1 MLAQMFTLGGWIMFI
16 LGVFLS
22 GTVMG
27 LFGRARTSVAGG

>member
-1 MLAQMFTLGGWIMFI
+1 MPRNWIGLLIAFA

-27 LFGRARTSVAGG
+27 LVGKKSG